1 MAFRSLPSSLAFALA
16 ATLSLTATTS
26 AQAQNL
32 LDFLWGGGQEWGGDR
47 QNVSFDPK
55 YTAGQII
62 VSFGDRRLYLI
73 TRPGQATSYPIAV
86 PREQS
91 RWQGTTIVS
100 DKRVNPSWRPT
111 PEMFKENPKLPT
123 WVPGGHPMN
132 PLGVRAM
139 YLGASTYR
147 IHGTD
152 APWTIGQAVSKGCIR
167 MLNEDVLDLY
177 PRVPVGMRVTVTWQR
192 FTTDAVASGDEPA
205 PYSPVSASSGFS
217 GYKSPSGPRTIRNL
231 PTPPPQSDDDSETV
245 AAIHT
250 EGGAPQ
256 PAIAGDEKTATK
268 PAAKSAERKSA
279 EPKSSEAKSSEAKS
293 SEAKAGEAK
302 SAEAKPA
309 ETKSVAKTVE
319 HTKADAATAGIHD
332 AAEAA
337 NRAAAAASKAAVAA
351 RAAAE
356 TAKKAAEDAKKATS
370 ADSDEHKVAEPGR
383 SAAL

>member
-1 MAFRSLPSSLAFALA
+1 MALRSLPSSMAFALA
-16 ATLSLTATTS
+16 ATLSLATTTA
-26 AQAQNL
+26 AQAQDL
-32 LDFLWGGGQEWGGDR
+32 LEFLWGGSQEWGGSR
-47 QNVSFDPK
+47 QDIGFDSK
-55 YTAGQII
+55 YTKGQII

-123 WVPGGHPMN
+123 WVPGGHRMN

-177 PRVPVGMRVTVTWQR
+177 PKVPVGTRVTVTWER
-192 FTTDAVASGDEPA
+192 FTTDAVASGDAPA
-205 PYSPVSASSGFS
+205 PYTPVSTGFS
-217 GYKSPSGPRTIRNL
+217 GYKSPSGPRPIRNL
-231 PTPPPQSDDDSETV
+231 PPPQSDDAGETV
-245 AAIHT
+245 AAMRN
-250 EGGAPQ
+250 EGGAPE
-256 PAIAGDEKTATK
+256 PAVVGDEKSAVAK
-268 PAAKSAERKSA
+268 PAAKSAERKTT
-279 EPKSSEAKSSEAKS
+279 EPKSATPKSA
-293 SEAKAGEAK
+293 APT

-309 ETKSVAKTVE
+309 DAQPAAKTAE
-319 HTKADAATAGIHD
+319 PTQTGAATAGVHD

-356 TAKKAAEDAKKATS
+356 TAKKAAEDARKATS
-370 ADSDEHKVAEPGR
+370 ADSEEQKEKGAEPGR